1 MNRLSKF
8 LFASVMTFLVSSTAV
23 CSAREAESASLF
35 CLSIEKRF
43 NDYFQIQLHQQLWLD
58 NNFTN
63 LERYMPFVDFK
74 VTLLKDYVYFDALY
88 FYRYQHKTD
97 GSSVNTHRYQLGLS
111 GGYKWQHFKLSGY
124 SRFESDYIKKNAD
137 LPYNRCYWRNRLVA
151 TAYLKEGCK
160 WSPYSA
166 IEVFNTMNWPGDNN
180 GVERLWFEIGSMYS
194 INKTFS
200 MDFKIREILPTLD
213 KTQKISTYIGVGC
226 NIKL

>member
-1 MNRLSKF
+1 MNRFYRFLCLSVI
-8 LFASVMTFLVSSTAV
+8 ALVFSTAAK
-23 CSAREAESASLF
+23 AREAESAGLI

-43 NDYFQIQLHQQLWLD
+43 NDFFLIQLQQQLWLD

-124 SRFESDYIKKNAD
+124 SKFESDYIKKNAD
-137 LPYNRCYWRNRLVA
+137 LPYNRCYWRNRIVG
-151 TAYLKEGCK
+151 TAYFKKECK
-160 WSPYSA
+160 WAPYSA
-166 IEVFNTMNWPGDNN
+166 VEIFNTMNWPKDN
-180 GVERLWFEIGSMYS
+180 GVERLWFEIGSMYT

-213 KTQKISTYIGVGC
+213 NTQKISTYIGVGC

>member
-1 MNRLSKF
+1 MNRFYRFLCLSVI
-8 LFASVMTFLVSSTAV
+8 ALVVSTAAP
-23 CSAREAESASLF
+23 AREAESAGLF
-35 CLSIEKRF
+35 YLSIEKRF
-43 NDYFQIQLHQQLWLD
+43 NDFFLIQLQQQLWLD

-124 SRFESDYIKKNAD
+124 SRFESDYVKKDAD
-137 LPYNRCYWRNRLVA
+137 LPYNRCYWRNRIVG

-160 WSPYSA
+160 WAPYSA
-166 IEVFNTMNWPGDNN
+166 VEIFNTMNWPTDN
-180 GVERLWFEIGSMYS
+180 GVERLWFEIGSIYT

-213 KTQKISTYIGVGC
+213 NSQKTSTYIGVGC